1 MATKTIL
8 EKEQLDLLLS
18 TYKEVGTF
26 AAAGRAVGIS
36 GAVAKRIIGEH
47 MNFEESKVETVTEYS
62 GPPVPEMVEIES
74 NFKKM
79 FSVLNNEEWWSKYN
93 E

>member
-8 EKEQLDLLLS
+8 TQEQLDLLLS
-18 TYKEVGTF
+18 TYKEKGTF

-36 GAVAKRIIGEH
+36 SAVAKRIVSEH
-47 MNFEESKVETVTEYS
+47 QNDTPTEDVPTVYT
-62 GPPVPEMVEIES
+62 GPTPKENPTRSDIW
-74 NFKKM
+74 NAFKKD
-79 FSVLNNEEWWSKYN
+79 EEWWKKYG